1 MLPKAISTALID
13 HPLTDARYA
22 VDTLTDDNCSPPKER
37 AFRASS
43 VLLIGRPLV
52 IRLRQNPSPQSAS
65 SQPSSPRLTSAVS
78 PRYPL
83 KSANLESLTSDLLVA
98 PRRPTTPAR
107 LVAPCPNQL
116 ATLDPYVLVLNR
128 KPH

>member
-22 VDTLTDDNCSPPKER
+22 VDTLTDDNCSPTEGAGLP
-37 AFRASS
+37 S

-65 SQPSSPRLTSAVS
+65 IQPSSPRLTSAVS

-83 KSANLESLTSDLLVA
+83 KSATLESLPSDLLVA
-98 PRRPTTPAR
+98 PRRPTPLPAWSRPAR
-107 LVAPCPNQL
+107 IN
-116 ATLDPYVLVLNR
+116 
-128 KPH
+128 

>member
-1 MLPKAISTALID
+1 MLLKAIRTALID

-22 VDTLTDDNCSPPKER
+22 VDTLTDDNCSPTEGAGLP
-37 AFRASS
+37 S

-52 IRLRQNPSPQSAS
+52 IRLQNPSPQSAS

-83 KSANLESLTSDLLVA
+83 KSATLESLPSDLLVA